1 MTEPCRVHYTILNIT
16 PQITK
21 ERKFV
26 IPYHITAIQ
35 YKILPLRHFLLL
47 KYSMLITDPVP
58 KFKALQSLKP
68 RNRKKQKKS
77 YTLP

>member
-26 IPYHITAIQ
+26 IPYNSYPVQ
-35 YKILPLRHFLLL
+35 ILPLSHFLLL

-68 RNRKKQKKS
+68 RKRKKTKS